1 MTHNEKLKRIEEL
14 KKQISKVKGEKDF
27 YQAMNLGLKLV
38 LNGTYGAF
46 CHPAFTVSNTD
57 IANSITSLA
66 REVINY
72 MLDNIEDYFYNKWYL
87 DKDAHSILGSMYI
100 SKVDDLYFLHRPDGK
115 IIDKPKKDD
124 PEYSAIQKYM
134 ETYNLVHS
142 DFVESDKKEFQ
153 LEDKLYPIIH
163 KIFIHDFSNVKPLPT
178 GYSVEPV
185 PTSKAFDAK
194 RGVREVPIIIYGDTD
209 SSSSDTLI
217 RTDKGIYTIE
227 ELYNKNIISGS
238 AGNTLKGHESV
249 NCKEKVL
256 NWDENR
262 KIFYTPVKRIIRHK
276 VTKPKWKLKT
286 KSGKEIIV
294 TNDHSMIVFRD
305 GKKLEIKPSQILKTD
320 KILVIL
326 EK

>member
-1 MTHNEKLKRIEEL
+1 MTHHEKLKMIQEL
-14 KKQISKVKGEKDF
+14 KAKIEKVTKEKDY
-27 YQAMNLGLKLV
+27 YQSLQLAYKLI
-38 LNGTYGAF
+38 LNGTYGCF

-87 DKDAHSILGSMYI
+87 DKDAHNILGSMYI
-100 SKVDDLYFLHRPDGK
+100 SKVDDQYFLHRPDGK

-124 PEYSAIQKYM
+124 PEYNAVQKFM
-134 ETYNLVHS
+134 EAYNLVQN

-153 LEDKLYPIIH
+153 LDGKTYPIIH
-163 KIFIHDFSNVKPLPT
+163 KIFIHDFSNVKPLST
-178 GYSVEPV
+178 KYSIEPN

-209 SSSSDTLI
+209 SISPESTI
-217 RTDKGIYTIE
+217 RTDNGIFTIE
-227 ELYNKNIISGS
+227 DLYNKNISSGS
-238 AGNTLKGHESV
+238 AGNTIKGHESV

-256 NWDENR
+256 NWDDGL
-262 KIFYTPVKRIIRHK
+262 YYAPVKRIIRHK

-326 EK
+326 EKN